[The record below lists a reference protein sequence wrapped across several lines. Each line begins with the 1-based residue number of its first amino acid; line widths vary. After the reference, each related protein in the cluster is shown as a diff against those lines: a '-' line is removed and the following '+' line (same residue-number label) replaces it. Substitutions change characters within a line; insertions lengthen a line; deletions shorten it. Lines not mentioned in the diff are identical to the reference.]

1 MSFLKAL
8 TGVIKTVAPVA
19 ANVVLPGAG
28 GIVGGLIDEVLPGD
42 KGDAEAKA
50 QMIME
55 NPGLLAELKTKAM
68 DLDAKIAEE
77 VTKNRKDV
85 NETMRKELQAGNWWQ
100 KGWRPF
106 NGYMFPLAVI
116 AVYVGVP
123 VFNLY
128 APSPLYRLEIDVPEM
143 LWIGWLGIL
152 GIAVHGRN
160 QEKFEAKAKGKDLG
174 GLLSKFIKR

>member
-28 GIVGGLIDEVLPGD
+28 GIVGGLIDEVLPG
-42 KGDAEAKA
+42 ESTSLETKA
-50 QMIME
+50 QAIM
-55 NPGLLAELKTKAM
+55 NDPKLLAELKTKAM

-77 VTKNRKDV
+77 VTKNRKDI
-85 NETMRKELQAGNWWQ
+85 NETMRAELQAGNWWQ

-106 NGYMFPLAVI
+106 NGYMFPLAVLAI
-116 AVYVGVP
+116 YVGVP

-128 APSPLYRLEIDVPEM
+128 APSPLYRLEIDVPEV
-143 LWIGWLGIL
+143 LWMGWLGIL

-160 QEKFEAKAKGKDLG
+160 QEKLEAKAKGQGLG
-174 GLLSKFIKR
+174 GLLGKIIKR